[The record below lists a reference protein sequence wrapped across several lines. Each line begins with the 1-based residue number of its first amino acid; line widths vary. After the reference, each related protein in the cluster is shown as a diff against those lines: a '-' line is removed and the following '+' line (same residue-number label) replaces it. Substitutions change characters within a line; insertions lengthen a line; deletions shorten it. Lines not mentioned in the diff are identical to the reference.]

1 MSFNWAK
8 SLKFKISFIFAIL
21 MAIAFS
27 LNWMVAL
34 QTMRSEK
41 INDTQKVLKHLLNES
56 NDEYIAQPLTQS
68 SSLTFL
74 YSIPHN
80 QMILDDSE
88 VSALHFLVSNH
99 PYIPHSNEIVASIQ
113 QANGIYL
120 NAISNAQ
127 KIDTAMDKY
136 AQKLLSRYLISLL
149 AILLISIFL
158 LNYYM
163 KSLAALAKK
172 THDWQTGDPFDFSL
186 TNAGSEIKEV
196 SIAFESLIRKI
207 EGFRRKEGELFKEAA
222 HELKTPLALMRSR
235 LDVYETAQGYDKNKF
250 IVDLGHD
257 IERLT
262 TELKNV
268 LFLESSDYEDPVSL
282 SMNTTLR
289 NIVQKVDIL
298 AKRRKLI
305 LQLPAQNFT
314 LAAPEKLLTKVL
326 TALIE
331 NAMTYATENSQI
343 DIEINQNKRS
353 ITIANNAGDEK
364 YLFSSKIGHKM
375 LKRLSEELNYTY
387 EITQYASRYTITL
400 QFL

>member
-1 MSFNWAK
+1 LNFNWSK

-41 INDTQKVLKHLLNES
+41 INDIQKVLKHLLNES
-56 NDEYIAQPLTQS
+56 NDEYITEPLTQKS
-68 SSLTFL
+68 NLAFL

-88 VSALHFLVSNH
+88 VSALRFSISNH
-99 PYIPHSNEIVASIQ
+99 PYVPHDNEIVASVKQ
-113 QANGIYL
+113 SNNIYL
-120 NAISNAQ
+120 NAISNTE
-127 KIDTAMDKY
+127 KINTALDKY
-136 AQKLLSRYLISLL
+136 AQKLLTRYLISLL

-186 TNAGSEIKEV
+186 DNAGSEIKEV
-196 SIAFESLIRKI
+196 SIAFESLVRKI
-207 EGFRRKEGELFKEAA
+207 EGFRTKEGELFKEAA

-235 LDVYETAQGYDKNKF
+235 LDVYENTQGYDKNKF

-268 LFLESSDYEDPVSL
+268 LFLESSDYEDPITL
-282 SMNTTLR
+282 NITTALR
-289 NIVQKVDIL
+289 NIIQRVDIL
-298 AKRRKLI
+298 AKRKKLT
-305 LQLPAQNFT
+305 LELPEQTFSVT
-314 LAAPEKLLTKVL
+314 SPEKLLNKIL
-326 TALIE
+326 LALIE
-331 NAMTYATENSQI
+331 NAMTYAPENSQI
-343 DIEINQNKRS
+343 HIKIDPIVRT
-353 ITIANNAGDEK
+353 ITITNDAGHEK

-375 LKRLSEELNYTY
+375 LQRLSEELNFQY
-387 EITQYASRYTITL
+387 EITQYDSQYAITL
-400 QFL
+400 KFS